1 MSHLDDYE
9 GDTANDRKRLSELMT
24 DQLEE
29 LARAI
34 HSRDQLVRAR
44 AASRLVNLNVDPDLV
59 LPALTHPR
67 PVVRE
72 VAAEAIG
79 YSQKPLSP
87 MVIDTLLA
95 AIDDPKTFVAAA
107 AIRTLGRR
115 QVSTAREQI
124 SACLDDPEPP
134 IVAAAIVA
142 LARLGDH
149 TLASVIPDFL
159 NSPHLVIRI
168 AAAEA
173 AGLLH
178 VSAAIPGLL
187 RFLEECITAWHT
199 TQQHIPSRAA
209 SVAMQS
215 LARLQ
220 ARSAV
225 PLLIEIARYIVGLRT
240 LAVRT
245 LIQLHAVEAA
255 PALIPLLNEEGSHLL
270 NEVIRFFHTVD
281 YRPAAPA
288 LRNVLERAT
297 VRHRALIKKLLT
309 ILVEWRDE
317 QSIPLMSHIAAND
330 PSAEIRHYATRCLAA
345 FHQPSSPST
354 TAGHDCYAPTIALPT
369 LDNERLQRRR
379 QRLAQLRIEQVV
391 EGTVLR
397 VLRYGA
403 VIDVGGVEGFVHVG
417 EIDWRWIGDARHA
430 LQPGQMVRVMITD
443 IDEERLR
450 VNLSIRRL
458 SPDPWHN
465 INQRFTVGMQVSGI
479 VTGITGFGLFIEL
492 APGVQGLAH
501 ISHIPPDQQP
511 LPQKFVLG
519 REVHGV
525 ILSIDNER
533 RRIALSLYTELQQ
546 KTV

>member
-1 MSHLDDYE
+1 MSNLDDYE
-9 GDTANDRKRLSELMT
+9 GDTASDHKRLSELMT

-87 MVIDTLLA
+87 VVIDTLLA

-115 QVSTAREQI
+115 LVSDARDQI

-149 TLASVIPDFL
+149 TLASAIPDFL

-288 LRNVLERAT
+288 LRNVLERAM

>member
-1 MSHLDDYE
+1 MSNLDDYE
-9 GDTANDRKRLSELMT
+9 GDTASDHKRLSELIT

-44 AASRLVNLNVDPDLV
+44 AASRLVNLNVDPDLA

-67 PVVRE
+67 PMVRE

-187 RFLEECITAWHT
+187 RFLEDCMTAWHT

-225 PLLIEIARYIVGLRT
+225 PLLIEIARYVVGLRT
-240 LAVRT
+240 LAVRN

-288 LRNVLERAT
+288 LRNVLERAM

-317 QSIPLMSHIAAND
+317 QSIPLISHIAAND

>member
-1 MSHLDDYE
+1 MSNLDDYE

-44 AASRLVNLNVDPDLV
+44 AASRLVNLNVDPDLA

-67 PVVRE
+67 PMVRE

-288 LRNVLERAT
+288 LRNVLERAM

-369 LDNERLQRRR
+369 LDNERLQQRRK
-379 QRLAQLRIEQVV
+379 RLAQLSIEQVV

-403 VIDVGGVEGFVHVG
+403 VIDVSGVEGFVHVG

-525 ILSIDNER
+525 ILSIDDER

>member
-1 MSHLDDYE
+1 MSNLDDYE
-9 GDTANDRKRLSELMT
+9 GDTASDHKRLSELIT

-44 AASRLVNLNVDPDLV
+44 AASRLVNLNVDPDLA

-67 PVVRE
+67 PMVRE

-149 TLASVIPDFL
+149 TLASVIPDSL

-187 RFLEECITAWHT
+187 RFLEECMTAWHT

-225 PLLIEIARYIVGLRT
+225 PLLIEIARYVVGLRT

-288 LRNVLERAT
+288 LRNVLERAM

-317 QSIPLMSHIAAND
+317 QSIPLISHIAAND

-345 FHQPSSPST
+345 FHQPSSLST
-354 TAGHDCYAPTIALPT
+354 TAGHDCYTPTIALPT

-417 EIDWRWIGDARHA
+417 EIDWRWIGDARHT
-430 LQPGQMVRVMITD
+430 LQPGQMVRAIITD

>member
-1 MSHLDDYE
+1 
-9 GDTANDRKRLSELMT
+9 
-24 DQLEE
+24 
-29 LARAI
+29 
-34 HSRDQLVRAR
+34 
-44 AASRLVNLNVDPDLV
+44 
-59 LPALTHPR
+59 
-67 PVVRE
+67 
-72 VAAEAIG
+72 
-79 YSQKPLSP
+79 
-87 MVIDTLLA
+87 
-95 AIDDPKTFVAAA
+95 VAAA

-115 QVSTAREQI
+115 LVSDARDQI

-288 LRNVLERAT
+288 LRNVLERAM

-379 QRLAQLRIEQVV
+379 KRLAQLSIEQVV

-403 VIDVGGVEGFVHVG
+403 VIDVSGVEGFVHVG

>member
-1 MSHLDDYE
+1 MSNLDDYE
-9 GDTANDRKRLSELMT
+9 GDTASDHKRLSELIT

-44 AASRLVNLNVDPDLV
+44 AASRLVNLNVDPDLA

-67 PVVRE
+67 PMVRE

>member
-1 MSHLDDYE
+1 MSNLDDYE
-9 GDTANDRKRLSELMT
+9 GDTASDHKRLSELIT

-44 AASRLVNLNVDPDLV
+44 AASRLVNLNVDPDLA

-67 PVVRE
+67 PMVRE

-178 VSAAIPGLL
+178 VSAAIPSLL
-187 RFLEECITAWHT
+187 RFLEECMTAWHT

-225 PLLIEIARYIVGLRT
+225 PLLIEIARYVVGLRT

-288 LRNVLERAT
+288 LRNVLERAM

-354 TAGHDCYAPTIALPT
+354 TADHDCYAPTIVLPT

-465 INQRFTVGMQVSGI
+465 INQRFTIGMQVSGI

>member
-1 MSHLDDYE
+1 MSNLDDYE

-44 AASRLVNLNVDPDLV
+44 AASRLVNLNVDPDLA

-67 PVVRE
+67 PMVRE

-288 LRNVLERAT
+288 LRNVLERAM

>member
-1 MSHLDDYE
+1 MSNLDDYE
-9 GDTANDRKRLSELMT
+9 GDTASDHKRLSELMT

-44 AASRLVNLNVDPDLV
+44 AASRLVNLNVDPDLA

-67 PVVRE
+67 PMVRE

-288 LRNVLERAT
+288 LRNVLERAM

-354 TAGHDCYAPTIALPT
+354 TAGYDCYAPTIALPT

-479 VTGITGFGLFIEL
+479 ITGITGFGLFIEL

>member
-1 MSHLDDYE
+1 MSNLDDYE
-9 GDTANDRKRLSELMT
+9 GDTASDHKRLSELIT

-44 AASRLVNLNVDPDLV
+44 AASRLVNLNVDPDLA

-67 PVVRE
+67 PMVRE

-225 PLLIEIARYIVGLRT
+225 PLLIEIARYVVGLRT

-288 LRNVLERAT
+288 LRNVLERAM

-330 PSAEIRHYATRCLAA
+330 PSTEIRHYATRCLAA

>member
-1 MSHLDDYE
+1 MSNLDDYE
-9 GDTANDRKRLSELMT
+9 GDTASDHKRLSELIT

-44 AASRLVNLNVDPDLV
+44 AASRLVNLNVDPDLA

-67 PVVRE
+67 PMVRE

-187 RFLEECITAWHT
+187 RFLEECMTAWHT

-225 PLLIEIARYIVGLRT
+225 PLLIEIARYVVGLRT

-288 LRNVLERAT
+288 LRNVLERAM

>member
-1 MSHLDDYE
+1 MSNLDDYE
-9 GDTANDRKRLSELMT
+9 GDTASDHKRLSELIT

-44 AASRLVNLNVDPDLV
+44 AASRLVNLNVDPDLA

-67 PVVRE
+67 PMVRE

-225 PLLIEIARYIVGLRT
+225 PLLIEIARYVVGLRT

-288 LRNVLERAT
+288 LRNVLERAM

-354 TAGHDCYAPTIALPT
+354 TAGHDCYAPTIVLPT

>member
-1 MSHLDDYE
+1 MSNLDDYE
-9 GDTANDRKRLSELMT
+9 GDTASDHKRLSELIT

-44 AASRLVNLNVDPDLV
+44 AASRLVNLNVDPDLA

-67 PVVRE
+67 PMVRE

-187 RFLEECITAWHT
+187 RFLEKCITAWHT

-225 PLLIEIARYIVGLRT
+225 PLLIEIARYVVGLRT
-240 LAVRT
+240 LAVRN

-288 LRNVLERAT
+288 LRNVLERAM

-330 PSAEIRHYATRCLAA
+330 PSTEIRHYATRCLAA

-354 TAGHDCYAPTIALPT
+354 TADHDCYAPTIVLPT

>member
-67 PVVRE
+67 PMVRE

-115 QVSTAREQI
+115 LVSDARDQI

-149 TLASVIPDFL
+149 TLASAIPDFL

-187 RFLEECITAWHT
+187 KFLEECIAQHT

-225 PLLIEIARYIVGLRT
+225 PLLIEIACYVVGLRT

-297 VRHRALIKKLLT
+297 VQNRALIKKLLS
-309 ILVEWRDE
+309 ILAEWHDE
-317 QSIPLMSHIAAND
+317 QSIPLMSHIAAHD
-330 PSAEIRHYATRCLAA
+330 PSAEIRHHATRCLTALRQTSA
-345 FHQPSSPST
+345 TST
-354 TAGHDCYAPTIALPT
+354 TTDQDRQVPTIVLPT
-369 LDNERLQRRR
+369 LDNERLQQRRK
-379 QRLAQLRIEQVV
+379 RLAQLSIEQVV

-403 VIDVGGVEGFVHVG
+403 VIDVSGVEGFVHVG

-458 SPDPWHN
+458 SPDPWRDVS
-465 INQRFTVGMQVSGI
+465 QRFTVGMQVKGI

-511 LPQKFVLG
+511 LPQKFVPG
-519 REVHGV
+519 REVQGV

>member
-87 MVIDTLLA
+87 VVIDTLLA

-115 QVSTAREQI
+115 LVSDARDQI

-149 TLASVIPDFL
+149 TLASAIPDFL

-288 LRNVLERAT
+288 LRNVLERAM

-511 LPQKFVLG
+511 LPQKFVPG
-519 REVHGV
+519 REVQGV

>member
-1 MSHLDDYE
+1 MSNLDDYE
-9 GDTANDRKRLSELMT
+9 GDTASDHKRLSELIT

-44 AASRLVNLNVDPDLV
+44 AASRLVNLNVDPDLA

-67 PVVRE
+67 PMVRE

-87 MVIDTLLA
+87 VVIDTLLA

-187 RFLEECITAWHT
+187 RFLEECITAWYT

-225 PLLIEIARYIVGLRT
+225 PLLIEIARYVVGLRT

-245 LIQLHAVEAA
+245 LIQLHAVEAS

-288 LRNVLERAT
+288 LRNVLERAM

-317 QSIPLMSHIAAND
+317 QSIPLISHIAAND

-354 TAGHDCYAPTIALPT
+354 TAGHDCYAPTIVLPT

-430 LQPGQMVRVMITD
+430 LQPGQMVRLMITD

>member
-1 MSHLDDYE
+1 MSNLDDYE
-9 GDTANDRKRLSELMT
+9 GDTASDHKRLSELMT

-44 AASRLVNLNVDPDLV
+44 AASRLVNLNVDPDLA

-67 PVVRE
+67 PMVRE

-288 LRNVLERAT
+288 LRNVLERAM

-345 FHQPSSPST
+345 LRQTSATST
-354 TAGHDCYAPTIALPT
+354 TTDQDRQVPTIVLPT
-369 LDNERLQRRR
+369 LDNERLQQRRK
-379 QRLAQLRIEQVV
+379 RLAQLSIEQVV

-403 VIDVGGVEGFVHVG
+403 VIDVSGVEGFVHVG

-458 SPDPWHN
+458 SPDPWRDVS
-465 INQRFTVGMQVSGI
+465 QRFTVGMQVKGI

-492 APGVQGLAH
+492 VPGVQGLAH

-511 LPQKFVLG
+511 LPQKFVPG
-519 REVHGV
+519 REVQGV

>member
-1 MSHLDDYE
+1 MSNLDDYE
-9 GDTANDRKRLSELMT
+9 GDTASDHKRLSELIT

-44 AASRLVNLNVDPDLV
+44 AASRLVNLNVDPDLA

-67 PVVRE
+67 PMVRE

-149 TLASVIPDFL
+149 TLAITLPDFL

-187 RFLEECITAWHT
+187 RFLEDCITAWHA

-220 ARSAV
+220 ARNAV
-225 PLLIEIARYIVGLRT
+225 PLLIEIARYVVGLRT

-245 LIQLHAVEAA
+245 LIQLRAVEAA
-255 PALIPLLNEEGSHLL
+255 PALIPLLAEEGSHLL

-288 LRNVLERAT
+288 LRNVLERAM

-354 TAGHDCYAPTIALPT
+354 TADHDRYAPIIVLPT

-417 EIDWRWIGDARHA
+417 EIDWRWIGDARYA
-430 LQPGQMVRVMITD
+430 LKPGQMVRAMITD

>member
-1 MSHLDDYE
+1 MSNLDDYE
-9 GDTANDRKRLSELMT
+9 GDTASDHKRLSELMT

-44 AASRLVNLNVDPDLV
+44 AASRLVNLNVDPDLA

-67 PVVRE
+67 PMVRE

-288 LRNVLERAT
+288 LRNVLERAM

-354 TAGHDCYAPTIALPT
+354 TAGYDCYAPTIALPT
-369 LDNERLQRRR
+369 LDNERLQQRRK
-379 QRLAQLRIEQVV
+379 RLAQLSIEQVV

-403 VIDVGGVEGFVHVG
+403 VIDVSGVEGFVHVG

>member
-1 MSHLDDYE
+1 MSNLDDYE
-9 GDTANDRKRLSELMT
+9 GDTASDHKRLSELMT

-44 AASRLVNLNVDPDLV
+44 AASRLVNLNVDPDLA

-67 PVVRE
+67 PMVRE

-288 LRNVLERAT
+288 LRNVLERAM

-354 TAGHDCYAPTIALPT
+354 TVDHDRHVPTIVLPM

-525 ILSIDNER
+525 ILSIDDER

>member
-9 GDTANDRKRLSELMT
+9 GDTANDRKRLSELIT

-44 AASRLVNLNVDPDLV
+44 AASRLVNLNVDPDLA

-67 PVVRE
+67 PMVRE

-87 MVIDTLLA
+87 VVIDTLLA

-115 QVSTAREQI
+115 HVSNARDQI

-173 AGLLH
+173 AGLLQ

-187 RFLEECITAWHT
+187 KFLEECITTWHT

-225 PLLIEIARYIVGLRT
+225 PLLIEIARYVVGLRT

-297 VRHRALIKKLLT
+297 VRHRALIKKLLA
-309 ILVEWRDE
+309 ILAEWHDE
-317 QSIPLMSHIAAND
+317 QSMPLMSHIAAHD

-345 FHQPSSPST
+345 LCQPPASSAIANQDRQVPT
-354 TAGHDCYAPTIALPT
+354 TVLPT
-369 LDNERLQRRR
+369 LDNERLQQRRK
-379 QRLAQLRIEQVV
+379 RLAQLSIEQVV

-417 EIDWRWIGDARHA
+417 EIAWRWLGDARQA
-430 LQPGQMVRVMITD
+430 LQPGQIIRAMITD

-458 SPDPWHN
+458 SPDPWRDVS
-465 INQRFTVGMQVSGI
+465 QRFTVGMPVSGI

-519 REVHGV
+519 REVQGV

>member
-1 MSHLDDYE
+1 MSNLDDYE
-9 GDTANDRKRLSELMT
+9 GDTASDHKRLSELMT

-44 AASRLVNLNVDPDLV
+44 AASRLVNLNVDPDLA

-67 PVVRE
+67 PMVRE

-288 LRNVLERAT
+288 LRNVLERAM

>member
-44 AASRLVNLNVDPDLV
+44 AASRLVNLNVDPDLA

-67 PVVRE
+67 PMVRE

-87 MVIDTLLA
+87 VVIDTLLA

-115 QVSTAREQI
+115 HVSDARDQI

-149 TLASVIPDFL
+149 TLASAIPDFL

-187 RFLEECITAWHT
+187 KFLEECIARHT

-215 LARLQ
+215 LTRLQ

-225 PLLIEIARYIVGLRT
+225 PLLIEIARYVVGLRT

-297 VRHRALIKKLLT
+297 VRNRALIKKLLS
-309 ILVEWRDE
+309 ILAEWHDE
-317 QSIPLMSHIAAND
+317 QSMPLMSHIAAHD
-330 PSAEIRHYATRCLAA
+330 PSAEIRHHATRCLAA
-345 FHQPSSPST
+345 LRQTSATST
-354 TAGHDCYAPTIALPT
+354 TADQDRQVPTIVLPT
-369 LDNERLQRRR
+369 LDNERLQQRRK
-379 QRLAQLRIEQVV
+379 RLAQLSLEQVV

-403 VIDVGGVEGFVHVG
+403 VIDVDGVEGFVHVG
-417 EIDWRWIGDARHA
+417 EIAWRWIGDARQA
-430 LQPGQMVRVMITD
+430 LQPGQIIRAMIID

-458 SPDPWHN
+458 SPDPWRDV
-465 INQRFTVGMQVSGI
+465 NQRFTVGMPVSGI

-492 APGVQGLAH
+492 VPGVQGLAH

-511 LPQKFVLG
+511 LPQKFVPG
-519 REVHGV
+519 REVQGV